1 MKVKVIVEID
11 VKSSESADNSIT
23 YDDANRIAF
32 EMVSSAVLTK
42 ASGRPKSG
50 PTAHVIGITTR
61 LAHDV
66 DHRLPYPFSEAPK
79 SAQSKKCTPTTTP
92 APSSVSVEER
102 MDD

>member
-66 DHRLPYPFSEAPK
+66 DNRVPYPFSEALTPLKANSPK
-79 SAQSKKCTPTTTP
+79 LN
-92 APSSVSVEER
+92 SVSVEER

>member
-11 VKSSESADNSIT
+11 VKSSEAADNSIT

-61 LAHDV
+61 LVSDF
-66 DHRLPYPFSEAPK
+66 DKRLPYPYSLSHYISSLRTPK
-79 SAQSKKCTPTTTP
+79 PD
-92 APSSVSVEER
+92 SVSVEER
-102 MDD
+102 MEE